1 MAAFYSVT
9 QVNAYIKNIFSRDA
23 ALTRITVRGEVSN
36 CRYLDAGHIYFTLKD
51 DNAAISCVM
60 FQSSRAGLT
69 FRLENGQ
76 KIDATGQISVYEKT
90 GSYQLYVRTAALA
103 GTGEL
108 YERFLAMK
116 ERLQEM
122 GMFDPVYKKPIPT
135 HVKTIG
141 IVTAEGGAAIRD
153 IINIS
158 HRRNPYVKL
167 FLMPALVQGQYAP
180 ADIADA
186 IRRLDRYHFD
196 VMIVGRGGGSIEDLW
211 AFNEEIV
218 AKAIFD
224 CETPVISAV
233 GHETDFTIA
242 DFVADLRAPT
252 PSAAAELANF
262 DYRSFEEQL
271 SLYREQMERL
281 LLFRKGNMRSRLETF
296 RARLE
301 AGSPENRLQNFRTRL
316 SHGQNRLEALM
327 ERKLSDTRRNAELI
341 RTRMPVAM
349 ERKLERTQGKM
360 KLYAGRLDGCS
371 PLKKLSGGYGYVMS
385 GGKAVRHVKD
395 VRAGDELTSILAD
408 GTITSTVTGVKAGG
422 IGNEH

>member
-1 MAAFYSVT
+1 MGSFYSVT
-9 QVNAYIKNIFSRDA
+9 QVNAYIKNMFSRDA
-23 ALTRITVRGEVSN
+23 ALSRITVRGEVSN
-36 CRYLDAGHIYFTLKD
+36 CRYLEAGHIYFTLKD
-51 DNAAISCVM
+51 DNAAISCVL
-60 FQSSRAGLT
+60 FQSSRAGLS

-76 KIDATGQISVYEKT
+76 KIDATGQISVYEKS
-90 GSYQLYVRTAALA
+90 GSYQLYVRSAALT

-108 YERFLAMK
+108 YERFLEMK
-116 ERLQEM
+116 ARLQEM
-122 GMFDPVYKKPIPT
+122 GMFDPCYKKPIPSY
-135 HVKTIG
+135 VKTIG

-167 FLMPALVQGQYAP
+167 YLMPALVQGQYAP

-186 IRRLDRYHFD
+186 IRKLDTYRFD

-242 DFVADLRAPT
+242 DFVSDLRAPT

-271 SLYREQMERL
+271 NIYREQMERML
-281 LLFRKGNMRSRLETF
+281 LYKKSTCERRLETY

-301 AGSPENRLQNFRTRL
+301 AGSPQSRLSSMQTELSRDRDRLNTLMENRIVR
-316 SHGQNRLEALM
+316 GQ
-327 ERKLSDTRRNAELI
+327 RKAELI
-341 RTRMPVAM
+341 RTRMPLAM
-349 ERKLERTQGKM
+349 DRKLERTAGK
-360 KLYAGRLDGCS
+360 LRILAERLDGCS
-371 PLKKLSGGYGYVMS
+371 PLKKLSGGYGYIMS
-385 GGKAVRHVKD
+385 GGKAVRHVSQLHT
-395 VRAGDELTSILAD
+395 GDELTSILAD
-408 GTITSTVTGVKAGG
+408 GTVKSIVTGVETGG
-422 IGNEH
+422 IRNEQ